1 MPLLGSF
8 CLLFSLALAL
18 YCFGAGIISLVRR
31 SPAST
36 RLGETAR
43 RAGLACF
50 IALCGAGFA
59 LVWAALNNDFSLDY
73 IHAHTNRALPEIG
86 RASCRERV
94 WIAVVDG

>member
-18 YCFGAGIISLVRR
+18 YCFGAGVLSLLRR
-31 SPAST
+31 TPAT
-36 RLGETAR
+36 ARLGETSR

-59 LVWAALNNDFSLDY
+59 LVYAALTNDFSVDY
-73 IHAHTNRALPEIG
+73 IHAHTNRG
-86 RASCRERV
+86 WC
-94 WIAVVDG
+94 VVGQRGSGSSDR